1 MISKIL
7 RSKRGDDTYISTVV
21 FVLAAVIFISFT
33 INLFSVISA
42 KQQLD
47 TAADQLTRQIQLS
60 GEVNADTDALFESI
74 CGRIRS
80 AEDVRYE
87 VTTTYLTGK
96 KIQLGTPFSVRVTA
110 RAYIGGF
117 GDFGLFPVTLV
128 SQGAGVSEE
137 YWK

>member
-74 CGRIRS
+74 CSRIRS
-80 AEDVRYE
+80 AEDVSYT